1 LDIQVGRRLYGDKN
15 GGAEMIDFS
24 TLQELT
30 ISEGSVVEITN
41 ENGEVIWSAKRNAI
55 VTITSECN
63 GIEGD
68 TAHIKIVSDTVLF
81 EAYAYDLPD
90 CTIEVP
96 VGATIECTV
105 SRSKANADSSISLN
119 GTKVLTEGT
128 YIYTVTGNVA
138 IHVSDRYSMG
148 EYGVITITE

>member
-1 LDIQVGRRLYGDKN
+1 
-15 GGAEMIDFS
+15 MDFS
-24 TLQELT
+24 TLQGLT
-30 ISEGSVVEITN
+30 IPEGVVTKIAN
-41 ENGEVIWSAKRNAI
+41 ASGEVLWSAKRNAV

-68 TAHIKIVSDTVLF
+68 TAHIKIVSETEIF
-81 EAYAYDLPD
+81 EAYAYDMPN

-96 VGATIECTV
+96 IGSTIECTV
-105 SRSKANADSSISLN
+105 SRNKGNADSSISVN

-138 IHVSDRYSMG
+138 VDVSDRYSMG
-148 EYGVITITE
+148 EYGVITIIEEGK

>member
-1 LDIQVGRRLYGDKN
+1 
-15 GGAEMIDFS
+15 MMDFS
-24 TLQELT
+24 TLRGVT
-30 ISEGSVVEITN
+30 IPE
-41 ENGEVIWSAKRNAI
+41 GEVTQIADANGVVLWSANTTAK

-63 GIEGD
+63 GIMGD
-68 TAHIKIVSDTVLF
+68 TAHIKIVSETVSF
-81 EAYAYDLPD
+81 EAYAYDMPD

-96 VGATIECTV
+96 IGSTIECTV
-105 SRSKANADSSISLN
+105 TRNKGNADSSISLN

-148 EYGVITITE
+148 EYGVITITEEGR